1 MTKFIALLA
10 FLAVAPAAKADES
23 TALANAVR
31 PLKMS
36 RVEDASAPERPSGQ
50 IYARSFGSQSP
61 ADGKT
66 AVDYRLARG
75 GFYGSAGFICLPD
88 DPSIAD
94 HAVGVFDG
102 SQDGRLLGATI
113 RYPLK

>member
-10 FLAVAPAAKADES
+10 FLAAASAASAD
-23 TALANAVR
+23 TNATLASAVR
-31 PLKMS
+31 PIKMS
-36 RVEDASAPERPSGQ
+36 RVEDASAPEKSSDRAYGRHFT
-50 IYARSFGSQSP
+50 ARDP
-61 ADGKT
+61 EVKT
-66 AVDYRLARG
+66 AVDYRLARD

-88 DPSIAD
+88 DPPIAD

>member
-1 MTKFIALLA
+1 MTKFIALLVFVIA
-10 FLAVAPAAKADES
+10 ASAASADEKVAPAS
-23 TALANAVR
+23 AVR
-31 PLKMS
+31 PIKMS
-36 RVEDASAPERPSGQ
+36 RVEDASAPERASDRAFQVFTPKN
-50 IYARSFGSQSP
+50 P
-61 ADGKT
+61 EVKT
-66 AVDYRLARG
+66 ALDYRLARD

-88 DPSIAD
+88 DPPIAD

>member
-1 MTKFIALLA
+1 MT
-10 FLAVAPAAKADES
+10 
-23 TALANAVR
+23 
-31 PLKMS
+31 
-36 RVEDASAPERPSGQ
+36 RVEDASAPVKSSDRT
-50 IYARSFGSQSP
+50 YATIFAARDPQV
-61 ADGKT
+61 KT
-66 AVDYRLARG
+66 AVDYRLARD

-88 DPSIAD
+88 DPPIAD